1 MEWDGVVMGWG
12 RVRMGWGGVGWGEVG
27 WDGNNGMG
35 WGGMGM
41 GFPPWGLCAPI
52 PITTMGLS
60 CPSQPHGPLPCHP
73 KAPMGFLAH
82 PFPKPTRGSPA
93 LRSPFLPSPP
103 HPKTP
108 STGSPNLN
116 CGVAPHAIPTPT
128 GGSWPHPFP
137 TPHGATR
144 GGSHPPC
151 PIPPPQLMGWGPKS
165 PPVGLAAAF
174 IPATKG
180 GEEEE
185 EAVGGGGRWGW
196 LPRGAGGTHAAR

>member
-1 MEWDGVVMGWG
+1 MGTMGWD
-12 RVRMGWGGVGWGEVG
+12 GVGWG
-27 WDGNNGMG
+27 WDSHHGVFVLPFPSPQ
-35 WGGMGM
+35 WG
-41 GFPPWGLCAPI
+41 FHALPSPTVPSRAIPKPPWGSWRTHSQNP
-52 PITTMGLS
+52 PEGL
-60 CPSQPHGPLPCHP
+60 
-73 KAPMGFLAH
+73 
-82 PFPKPTRGSPA
+82 
-93 LRSPFLPSPP
+93 LPSAAPSYPPPP